1 MVATTSTATTRP
13 VGLDPAIEAVGFG
26 ARMLLLPGGGCGGAA
41 GHVVGAIEAADDKVG
56 VEALEFAIYEGEG

>member
-1 MVATTSTATTRP
+1 
-13 VGLDPAIEAVGFG
+13 
-26 ARMLLLPGGGCGGAA
+26 MLLLPGGGCGGAA